1 MVGLS
6 GFLVWFI
13 IRTYYL
19 RRLEKQAAI
28 IEKQKAIS
36 EERSRIAADMHDD
49 MGSGLSRIRYLSAS
63 MKNEIQDENLKHSFD
78 ILINSSDGLVD
89 KMNDIIWTLNTGD
102 ESLEE
107 VIYYIRSQC
116 SEMLD
121 NAGISFEYTIPERIP
136 DLILSS
142 EIKRNLYLAIKEAVH
157 NVIKHAQA
165 TQVNLLIQTS
175 QNITIKVTDNG
186 KGFNTE
192 EIAFK
197 GNGLSNYQKR
207 MASIRGT
214 VQIHSDTTGTTICFE
229 VPLL

>member
-1 MVGLS
+1 LS
-6 GFLVWFI
+6 GFLGWFI

-28 IEKQKAIS
+28 IEKQRAIS

-63 MKNEIQDENLKHSFD
+63 MKNETRDENLKHNFD
-78 ILINSSDGLVD
+78 TLISSSDGLVD

-121 NAGISFEYTIPERIP
+121 NEGINFEYTFPERIP
-136 DLILSS
+136 DVVISS
-142 EIKRNLYLAIKEAVH
+142 IVKRNLYLAIKEAVH
-157 NVIKHAQA
+157 NVIKHARA
-165 TQVNLLIQTS
+165 TRVNLLIQIG
-175 QNITIKVTDNG
+175 QKITIQVSDNG

-192 EIAFK
+192 DRSFK

-207 MASIRGT
+207 MAAINGEVQFHSDSTGT
-214 VQIHSDTTGTTICFE
+214 VIFFE
-229 VPLL
+229 VPLF